1 MDKKDLFKL
10 MECYDINTLESIL
23 IKVFLQRNKI
33 TVVKNQLILEK
44 IKLVNQKDVKEVD
57 DYLRK
62 INGDFD
68 LKTIERIFELLIEET
83 DRKLNGAFYTPQN
96 IVNYMTD
103 KVIKRDMTI
112 CDCSCGSGAFLVV
125 SAERLKNLTDKSII
139 EIIENNLYGIDISK
153 RSIERTKIIL
163 SLLCLVNNEDKKE
176 IKFNLIA
183 SDSLKLNWRKAFPN
197 IFKGEKWQDTFNSKN
212 INSGFDI
219 IIGNP
224 PYVRIQNLDD
234 ETKEF
239 IRKRWSTAKK
249 YNVDLYI
256 PFIELSL
263 DLIKKEGEIC
273 LITAK
278 SYFDSEAG
286 KSIRKLLRDNRL
298 IQEILDFNF
307 FQLFEDVITYTSIIH
322 LNKKEKENLY
332 YYKIKN
338 KDELENLAMIKFRTE
353 LYKDLPEDK
362 LIINGHKHIL
372 NLTKIT
378 NQEIKLSSK
387 YPIKIGIATL
397 RDKLYFVKEKSNKF
411 VKEYGGKNYAI
422 ETGLVKKILFA
433 NNVKSRNKKK
443 ELFGWIIFPYEL
455 KNGRY
460 EVITEDTIKKKYP
473 LTYNYFKDIKEEL
486 MTRDKGR
493 ERINDYGTWY
503 AYGRVQGYN
512 AIGKK
517 IICPNM
523 MPEPRFEMLND
534 DSLFIAG
541 YGIVCNNDIKWL
553 SKILNSNIFWYY
565 TTLQGKKIRNEFY
578 VVGKKML
585 GDFSVP
591 NLSDGEKKYLIDEN
605 NQIKLDDFLKEK
617 YGIIS

>member
-1 MDKKDLFKL
+1 MNKKDLFKL
-10 MECYDINTLESIL
+10 MENYDITTLESIL
-23 IKVFLQRNKI
+23 VKVFLQRNRLHI
-33 TVVKNQLILEK
+33 VKNQLILDK
-44 IKLVNQKDVKEVD
+44 IKSVNQKDVDAVD
-57 DYLRK
+57 EYLKK
-62 INGDFD
+62 INGELD
-68 LKTIERIFELLIEET
+68 LKALERIFELLIEEK
-83 DRKLNGAFYTPQN
+83 DRKLNGAFYTPQFV
-96 IVNYMTD
+96 VNYMTN
-103 KVIKRDMTI
+103 KVINKDVTI

-125 SAERLKNLTDKSII
+125 SAEKLKKLTNKPIT
-139 EIIENNLYGIDISK
+139 EIIEKNLYGVDISK

-163 SLLCLVNNEDKKE
+163 SLLCLINDEDKKE

-183 SDSLKLNWRKAFPN
+183 ADSLKLNWKKTFQE
-197 IFKGEKWQDTFNSKN
+197 IFKGRGWQDAFNYN
-212 INSGFDI
+212 NENSGFDV

-239 IRKRWSTAKK
+239 IKKRWSTAKK

-263 DLIKKEGEIC
+263 DLINSNGEIC

-286 KSIRKLLRDNRL
+286 KSIRRILRENKL

-307 FQLFEDVITYTSIIH
+307 FQLFEDVITYTSIIN
-322 LNKKEKENLY
+322 LNRKPKENLN
-332 YYKIKN
+332 YYKIQNKN
-338 KDELENLAMIKFRTE
+338 ELENLDKVKFKPE
-353 LYKDLPEDK
+353 SYKDLPPDK
-362 LIINGHKHIL
+362 IIINGHKHIL
-372 NLTKIT
+372 NLKKIT

-397 RDKLYFVKEKSNKF
+397 RDKLYFVNEKENKF
-411 VKEYGGKNYAI
+411 TKEYGGKNYKI
-422 ETGLVKKILFA
+422 EKELVKKLLFA
-433 NNVKSRNKKK
+433 NNVKSRNDKKD
-443 ELFGWIIFPYEL
+443 LFGWIIFPYEF

-460 EVITEDTIKKKYP
+460 EVISEDKIKKEYP
-473 LTYNYFKDIKEEL
+473 LTYNYFKDIKKEL

-493 ERINDYGTWY
+493 ERINAYGAWY

-517 IICPNM
+517 LICPNM

-541 YGIVCNNDIKWL
+541 YGIVCNNDIGWL
-553 SKILNSNIFWYY
+553 NKILNSNIFWYY
-565 TTLQGKKIRNEFY
+565 VTIQGKKIRNEFY
-578 VVGKKML
+578 VVGKKLL

-591 NLSDGEKKYLIDEN
+591 NFNDKEKKFLIEEN
-605 NQIKLDDFLKEK
+605 NQNKINEFLKEK
-617 YGIIS
+617 YALIS